1 MTLWPRHPALRIAAV
16 AWLLAAVVLIAVTL
30 LRPETQANE
39 RAALSGL
46 VALYFL
52 SFPLG
57 HLGLLAVGK
66 LKLELY
72 VTSHFVPG
80 IVFEG
85 LMLWG
90 ALTALGY
97 LQWFVLL
104 PWVSRKCRLLAE
116 FLSRRFFAR

>member
-1 MTLWPRHPALRIAAV
+1 MTLWPRHPALRVTAV
-16 AWLLAAVVLIAVTL
+16 AWLLASLVLIAVTL
-30 LRPETQANE
+30 LRPEAHANE

-46 VALYFL
+46 VTLYFL

-116 FLSRRFFAR
+116 FLSKRYLAR